1 MVRSMAIPPTEEEIA
16 FADQILQHANSHH
29 AGSLTAD
36 AAVQVFNRSGLSRY
50 ELRDIWSLAD
60 ADSNGVL
67 AKDELLIALR
77 VMGWVQ
83 SGKKFAVGLMD
94 KPGPLPT
101 IQGIVPPP
109 KVPENE
115 LASSSSSPHYQAL
128 PNVLPMD
135 VKRFHDMFKD
145 AGPVNG
151 QLGGDVVRSIYMKSD
166 LSYGELSGIW
176 NLVDR
181 NRTGHLTFPE
191 FAMGLHLI
199 DALKS
204 CRISTVPPSIP
215 AYLFEQFEG
224 LPEPTPPPRLEESR
238 SPFLSPNE
246 EPGPSTSR
254 SLSPMPTPAKSPR
267 VPPRPP
273 PPLKPKPLLKPWAV
287 TPSQKNEYDA
297 EFAALDTEQTGLVPE
312 EKALKFL
319 RRYHL
324 PVDELAHIW
333 DLAAIRNDNYLN
345 ADEFAVAMYLVQD
358 RLAGSTIPYQL
369 PKFLIPPALRPISSP
384 ITSPRASTSL
394 PPLSPK
400 GKAPDPPFPIPTLNG
415 QPMAKDTSI
424 SHRST
429 MSMSSSSFIE
439 SPTSEVTPGPP
450 LSPTL
455 NRSSTAHV
463 PLKFLTENPSIRRD
477 PLSRRRTSTVSGSGS
492 NDTISPSPP
501 TAGPTHPLDDPLDE
515 LRTETK
521 TLRRQVGNLLEQL
534 SSQNEYRTAN
544 ERLTRENGD
553 LKAKLG
559 ELENSMAAILS
570 QMQRND
576 NALSDELSA
585 EIGRLTRRVA
595 ELEQAETQ
603 LQQTVGILEVAKREV
618 GDLRG
623 QVRDLRSAEATHRV
637 ELEAARSMAEEL
649 ERENEGV
656 KARLTDMTKAMSEP
670 GDERSSRE
678 LRVLLQDVTREN
690 QGLKERTREMERG
703 MEQLL
708 LESRDTGRVETLKR
722 ENRELRMQMRDL
734 EQVTA
739 QLQSTHEDNHLQ
751 QLLVVMTRE
760 NEGMKVRIR
769 DMQAGMLQ
777 VRGEHEV
784 KLLEMQRKIEE
795 LTSENSRLKTQLQ
808 GSTRRDDEDMSV
820 PPPAYDDNFIP
831 PDTGR

>member
-29 AGSLTAD
+29 EGSLTAD
-36 AAVQVFNRSGLSRY
+36 AAVQVFNR
-50 ELRDIWSLAD
+50 ILAD

-83 SGKKFAVGLMD
+83 SGKKFAVGLSGQTD
-94 KPGPLPT
+94 AAGPLPT

-128 PNVLPMD
+128 RNVLPMD
-135 VKRFHDMFKD
+135 VKRFHDMFND
-145 AGPVNG
+145 AGPVNR
-151 QLGGDVVRSIYMKSD
+151 QLGGDVVRRIYMKSD

-181 NRTGHLTFPE
+181 NRTGHLAFPE

-215 AYLFEQFEG
+215 AYLFEQ
-224 LPEPTPPPRLEESR
+224 

-345 ADEFAVAMYLVQD
+345 ADEFAVALYLVQD

-384 ITSPRASTSL
+384 ITSPRASMSL

-400 GKAPDPPFPIPTLNG
+400 GKAPDPPFPIPTLHG

-439 SPTSEVTPGPP
+439 SPTSEITPGPP

-501 TAGPTHPLDDPLDE
+501 TAVPTHPLDDPLDE

-637 ELEAARSMAEEL
+637 ELEAARSMAEEV

-739 QLQSTHEDNHLQ
+739 QLQSSHEDNHLQ

-795 LTSENSRLKTQLQ
+795 LTSENSRLETQLQ